1 MESNAMIGSINI
13 SEDTYGLVKQELH
26 MLKEQYV
33 FETEVRKGV
42 QVKGKGAMDMY
53 TFK

>member
-1 MESNAMIGSINI
+1 MNK
-13 SEDTYGLVKQELH
+13 SEKFE
-26 MLKEQYV
+26 
-33 FETEVRKGV
+33 FETEVRKAV